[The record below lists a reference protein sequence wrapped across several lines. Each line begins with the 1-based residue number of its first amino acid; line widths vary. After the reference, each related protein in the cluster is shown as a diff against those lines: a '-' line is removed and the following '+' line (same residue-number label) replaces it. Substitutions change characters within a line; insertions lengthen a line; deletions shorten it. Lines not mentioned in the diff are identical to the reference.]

1 MAITA
6 KTVKLF
12 RNTGLLPGNSM
23 DSWDESLFDG
33 FTVDPIITLQ
43 TRGLVNIRVDITY
56 DNVVDI
62 DYCTITG
69 RISPSD
75 DPYVSD
81 TVCYWVTGIK
91 MINENVCELAL
102 QCDYITTVGLA
113 NIEILSGWAIR
124 RHVKYDVPFSNT
136 LEEPFSP
143 MEPLKLQYGG
153 SIYPTGITQLN
164 TYTDVVISNV
174 DLMETEYTA
183 ESYKDAANDLIVTVP
198 QVPVAS
204 VPTVFAISNF
214 GDAYNMPMGSA
225 YDYNNSQVKVGVQ
238 AVRSLGIESAII
250 DSYSIPNMYIQ
261 QKELASDGGRFGSLL
276 GVNTGVMS
284 SLFPEYSDD
293 GYKPKNAKAWSGQ
306 FQRYILMSVASGD
319 TQTYAVEDIVGLNRS
334 IDGDPTSI
342 VQWQIIADLLPTGS
356 PMCRPYLYHGE
367 NVRETSLGNVRGQQW
382 LKNPL
387 RYNSPSG
394 SLISDINFARQMQIS
409 AVGGFMSMV
418 SNANLGGL
426 YSKVSQFQNP
436 YNTAMNNT
444 DGFVASINYS
454 TQNNKFKDMSAIINN
469 NKLAVPTAMTALST
483 AANAAATAGMW
494 YLNAR
499 DTAAKYW
506 TGRNIVAPE
515 INFAPI
521 TGTVNYIGNTFYD
534 LRYMLSKADLIRFD
548 NYLTQYGYA
557 VSEPLTSECFTSR
570 RYFNW
575 VQATDVN
582 VKLDGYGLDM
592 ILGVKNEIESGIR
605 IWHIK
610 PTAAAMT
617 DNPILS

>member
-23 DSWDESLFDG
+23 ASWDESLFDG

-43 TRGLVNIRVDITY
+43 TRGLVNLRVEITY

-81 TVCYWVTGIK
+81 TVCYWVAGIK

-102 QCDYITTVGLA
+102 QCDYITTVGIA

-153 SIYPTGITQLN
+153 SICPSGTTQLN

-174 DLMETEYTA
+174 DLMTADYTA
-183 ESYKDAANDLIVTVP
+183 ETYKDTANDLLVTVP
-198 QVPVAS
+198 NVPVAS
-204 VPTVFAISNF
+204 VPTVFAISKF
-214 GDAYNMPMGSA
+214 GDVYNMPMGSA

-276 GVNTGVMS
+276 GVNTSVMS

-409 AVGGFMSMV
+409 AVGQAF
-418 SNANLGGL
+418 
-426 YSKVSQFQNP
+426 
-436 YNTAMNNT
+436 NTAQTAFNT
-444 DGFVASINYS
+444 VLNTG
-454 TQNNKFKDMSAIINN
+454 
-469 NKLAVPTAMTALST
+469 NKLGALANSVAGPTQYQPLIDKPTAVIGGM
-483 AANAAATAGMW
+483 ATGVGSAVAGLASGIASSAQW
-494 YLNAR
+494 ALNAR
-499 DTAAKYW
+499 DSAAKYW

-575 VQATDVN
+575 IQATDVN

-617 DNPILS
+617 DNPILR